1 MLYILFKYLVIESL
15 IILSLNFRQLK
26 FWSQY
31 LQNIKYMVK
40 QRGIIDAKCLIF
52 YLKQELGLDALFGE
66 GAGPETA
73 EKGLLLVQTDP
84 QVLHTEGQLLQG
96 AVFHVLH
103 TCSNRKWVRMGIK
116 IQYMAILL
124 KFLWFESIIFR
135 EFRPIFEII
144 QYASLMRIQ

>member
-1 MLYILFKYLVIESL
+1 MYLVIESL
-15 IILSLNFRQLK
+15 IILSLEFRQFK

-40 QRGIIDAKCLIF
+40 QSLINTKCLTF

-73 EKGLLLVQTDP
+73 EERLFLVQTDP

-96 AVFHVLH
+96 AVFHILQ
-103 TCSNRKWVRMGIK
+103 SNRKWVRIRIK
-116 IQYMAILL
+116 IQYMVIHFIKKDLMIGIHYFKRIL
-124 KFLWFESIIFR
+124 
-135 EFRPIFEII
+135 PIFLFM
-144 QYASLMRIQ
+144 YSTPLLMRIQ

>member
-15 IILSLNFRQLK
+15 IILSLKFRQLK

-40 QRGIIDAKCLIF
+40 QRGIIDAKCLTF

-73 EKGLLLVQTDP
+73 KKGLLLVQTDP

-96 AVFHVLH
+96 AVFHVLQ
-103 TCSNRKWVRMGIK
+103 SNRK
-116 IQYMAILL
+116 
-124 KFLWFESIIFR
+124 
-135 EFRPIFEII
+135 
-144 QYASLMRIQ
+144 